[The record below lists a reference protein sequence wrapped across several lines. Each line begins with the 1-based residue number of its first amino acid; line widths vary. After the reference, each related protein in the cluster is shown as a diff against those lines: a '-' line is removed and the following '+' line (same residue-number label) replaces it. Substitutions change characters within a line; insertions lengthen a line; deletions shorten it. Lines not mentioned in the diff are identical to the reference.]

1 MVMGS
6 LQVGGTLFGF
16 SLVKTLSATS
26 IVIVPTCRCRDCDTG
41 PLLIVVPGGGRRSSL
56 HRSPS
61 AFFSVSFSPSRLVFY

>member
-1 MVMGS
+1 MGP

-41 PLLIVVPGGGRRSSL
+41 PLLIVVPSGGRVRL
-56 HRSPS
+56 FIDHPVH
-61 AFFSVSFSPSRLVFY
+61 FSTVSFSPSRLVFY